1 MSLQC
6 LPIYYLIMISIG
18 LVIINLNFSLNLQL
32 IRKMINNTLITSF
45 FCKNRFRHDMPY
57 IQYSQYYCFEY
68 INMNE

>member
-45 FCKNRFRHDMPY
+45 FVKIDFVTTCHTYNIPN
-57 IQYSQYYCFEY
+57 YCYEY